1 MMKVFI
7 VDNYEQMSQKGAEI
21 IADVVK
27 SNSNPVLGLATGST
41 PIGTYEKL
49 AEMNR
54 SGEISFKNVRTVNLD
69 EYVGLD
75 KNSDQSYV
83 YFMSEN
89 LFDKIDI
96 DKNNTNL
103 PSGIAA
109 DFDEECKRYSAL
121 LEANRQDIQLL
132 GLGSN
137 GHVGFNEP
145 GTPFDSMTHIVDL
158 TESTIK
164 DNSRL
169 FSNIEEVPRQAIT
182 MGISEIM
189 KSKKVLVLASGRNKA
204 NAVYQMVK
212 GEISEN
218 CPATVLQNHPDCI
231 VVVDKDAAALI

>member
-1 MMKVFI
+1 MKVYI

-27 SNSNPVLGLATGST
+27 SNPRPVLGLATGST
-41 PIGTYEKL
+41 PIGAYEKL
-49 AEMNR
+49 AEMNKN
-54 SGEISFKNVRTVNLD
+54 GEISFKNVRTVNLD

-103 PSGIAA
+103 PSGVAE
-109 DFDEECKRYSAL
+109 DFQEECKRYSAL

-169 FSNIEEVPRQAIT
+169 FSNIEDVPRQAIT

-231 VVVDKDAAALI
+231 VVVDKDAAALL

>member
-1 MMKVFI
+1 MKVFI

>member
-1 MMKVFI
+1 MKVFI

-145 GTPFDSMTHIVDL
+145 GTPFGSTTHIVDL

>member
-1 MMKVFI
+1 MKVFI

-145 GTPFDSMTHIVDL
+145 ETPFDSMTHIVDL

>member
-1 MMKVFI
+1 MKVFI

-54 SGEISFKNVRTVNLD
+54 CGEISFKNVRTVNLD

-182 MGISEIM
+182 MGIFEIM

>member
-1 MMKVFI
+1 MKVFI

-27 SNSNPVLGLATGST
+27 SNVSPVLGLATGST

-54 SGEISFKNVRTVNLD
+54 AGEISFKNVRTVNLD

-103 PSGIAA
+103 PSGIAE
-109 DFDEECKRYSAL
+109 DFDEECKRYSSL

-145 GTPFDSMTHIVDL
+145 GTSFDSMTHIVDL
-158 TESTIK
+158 TESTIR

-204 NAVYQMVK
+204 NAVYQMIK